1 MVRPAFYRKGKE
13 MNVFD
18 TIAAVS
24 TPRGKGGIAVIRIS
38 GPDALAIGDSVFRPK
53 NKKPLSETESNYEV
67 WGDIFAPDV
76 DGGSVNIDDGMGVVF
91 RAPRSFTGEDTVEI
105 SCHGGVLITEAVL
118 EAVIAAGA
126 RPAMAGEFT
135 RRAFISGRMTLTQAE
150 ALGDLLEAKNHR
162 QMILSRT
169 GVSGVLSRR
178 IESLYSQMIDV
189 LSSIYAKID
198 FPDEDL
204 GDMGREEIE
213 QTLLRIREEEAALAA
228 TYKIGKAVSE
238 GIRTVI
244 CGRTNAGKSSLYN
257 LIVGREAAIVT
268 DIEGT
273 TRDLLEETVSFGGVT
288 LRICDTAGLRETDDK
303 VESIGVE
310 RARGEIKG
318 AEMILA
324 VFDGTREPD
333 EDDVKL
339 AKELSESDAT
349 VIIILNKSDIDNG
362 SCGMTDMLADA
373 GFSSPIKMSAKN
385 GDGRDT
391 LAGEIERLFIDGSID
406 IKYDAVVADA
416 RQYAAL
422 IRSIER
428 LDSAIFAMR
437 DGFALDLC
445 CIDAEGAMS
454 ELGEINGK
462 NVSEDIVGA
471 IFSRFCV
478 GK

>member
-1 MVRPAFYRKGKE
+1 
-13 MNVFD
+13 
-18 TIAAVS
+18 
-24 TPRGKGGIAVIRIS
+24 
-38 GPDALAIGDSVFRPK
+38 
-53 NKKPLSETESNYEV
+53 
-67 WGDIFAPDV
+67 
-76 DGGSVNIDDGMGVVF
+76 
-91 RAPRSFTGEDTVEI
+91 
-105 SCHGGVLITEAVL
+105 
-118 EAVIAAGA
+118 
-126 RPAMAGEFT
+126 
-135 RRAFISGRMTLTQAE
+135 MTLTQAE
-150 ALGDLLEAKNHR
+150 ALGGLLEAKNHR
-162 QMILSRT
+162 QMILSRA
-169 GVSGVLSRR
+169 GVSGVLSKK
-178 IESLYSQMIDV
+178 IESLYSQMTDV

-204 GDMGREEIE
+204 GDMGRDEIE
-213 QTLLRIREEEAALAA
+213 ETLVRIRDEQAKLAA
-228 TYKIGKAVSE
+228 TYKMGKAVGE
-238 GIRTVI
+238 GVRTVI

-273 TRDLLEETVSFGGVT
+273 TRDILEETVSFGGVT
-288 LRICDTAGLRETDDK
+288 LRLCDTAGLRETEDK

-310 RARGEIKG
+310 RAKGEIRE

-333 EDDVKL
+333 TDDERLV
-339 AKELSESDAT
+339 KELLDSSAN
-349 VIIILNKSDIDNG
+349 VIAVLNKSDLDNG
-362 SCGMTDMLADA
+362 SKGMTELLARF
-373 GFSSPIKMSAKN
+373 GFSSPVRMSAKN
-385 GDGRDT
+385 GEGREE
-391 LAGEIERLFIDGSID
+391 LSKEIERRFIDGSID

-416 RQYAAL
+416 RQYSAL

-428 LDSAIFAMR
+428 LDGAINAIR

-454 ELGEINGK
+454 ELGEINGR